1 MEELKNKR
9 KKNKE
14 KVIIEEDNFSE
25 LNDNNYKIKNSNL
38 LNNIKKDYHKLK
50 KYQVYFYLKL
60 NKDSFIFQIQSDFL
74 NVNVQHVYDL
84 IKNIVHKIN
93 EKKIIINFN
102 NNNYIV
108 SLKDV
113 EDEDDDNINFY
124 IKNYEL
130 RPCQKKN
137 FMPKNDCPIFSSSSL
152 LKNIENENI
161 SFICKNSLNIM
172 LREKYETY
180 EEESKQ
186 NSNNTTLVI

>member
-14 KVIIEEDNFSE
+14 KVIIEEDNLSE
-25 LNDNNYKIKNSNL
+25 LNDNNYKLKNSNFS
-38 LNNIKKDYHKLK
+38 NIIKNDYHKLK
-50 KYQVYFYLKL
+50 KYKVYFYLKL

-74 NVNVQHVYDL
+74 NVNIQHVYDL
-84 IKNIVHKIN
+84 IKNIVQKIN
-93 EKKIIINFN
+93 DEKIIINFN
-102 NNNYIV
+102 NSNYIV

-113 EDEDDDNINFY
+113 EVEEDDNINFY

-130 RPCQKKN
+130 KPCKKKS
-137 FMPKNDCPIFSSSSL
+137 FMPKNDCPIFSPSSL

-180 EEESKQ
+180 EE
-186 NSNNTTLVI
+186 